1 MKILEFK
8 KPNSLTDNE
17 VSEMLGDGNLE
28 SKIVARLKYEVDVRR
43 IDAGSSSQDAVMRQ
57 LENRQKL

>member
-8 KPNSLTDNE
+8 KPDSLTDNE

-43 IDAGSSSQDAVMRQ
+43 IDAGRSSQDEVMRQ